1 MERIVPK
8 IAADRKL
15 QKYGNVKF
23 P

>member
-8 IAADRKL
+8 IAADWKL